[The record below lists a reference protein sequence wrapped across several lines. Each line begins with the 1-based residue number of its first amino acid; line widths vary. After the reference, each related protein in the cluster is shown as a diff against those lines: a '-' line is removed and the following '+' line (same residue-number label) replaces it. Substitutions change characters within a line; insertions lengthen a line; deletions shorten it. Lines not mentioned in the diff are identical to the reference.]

1 MVHSGQP
8 SSQDATIDSLHAL
21 QPDEG
26 GDSKP
31 STTTQGGDSKSST
44 TTEGGDSES
53 RGRGSLALLTDWLTY
68 VPLCVCV
75 CVCWGGAG
83 RGGVERDVCRR

>member
-31 STTTQGGDSKSST
+31 STTTQGGDS
-44 TTEGGDSES
+44 ES

-68 VPLCVCV
+68 VPLCLCV
-75 CVCWGGAG
+75 CVCAGAG
-83 RGGVERDVCRR
+83 RGGGGG